1 MAIGNVKFQGTPQQ
15 YSQPQVSASSFG
27 AGVGVALKGLGASI
41 GEVTGAAEERRRRSE
56 LFATDVA
63 WAEVQG
69 EWNREQLDVL
79 QNAPETGA
87 GMTNSRYDSLEAKRQ
102 EFLGTLSPEM
112 RERMSA
118 TTQIAVENLT
128 SSTYEAEFTLNNNYE
143 TRAIADTI
151 NEAAG
156 GLIAG
161 TTTLEGALSTAGILI
176 TSSNLSDT
184 AKAVALDAMEEDL
197 LAASFHRELSQA
209 QSAMGPTRDPN
220 DKEVVA
226 AGMSP
231 AQVGILDA
239 IATDESNGEY
249 NIRWNGPGNAPAYFT
264 DFSDHPRIYVDN
276 GDGDVSSAAG
286 RYQFTAETWDD
297 LPARFRQGGFTPAN
311 QDRAALYLA
320 EQRYN
325 AQLSR
330 DEPTFNEIINGGTN
344 EQLLG
349 IRDRL
354 APTWA
359 AFHNMSDVKFI
370 QTFRQGQ
377 GGAGTGSSE
386 VPDVWTD
393 PQYAGLSVERRMQME
408 NDARVT
414 SNNILNQQQQAL
426 ESNAE
431 QLRIAFAA
439 GDPTAQL
446 MATQAMQAGQ
456 VPIDTYA
463 EFLKLGKEDRIAKE
477 GGESFY
483 TDMTSGTSL
492 ANNADNQ
499 ANALDFFTRN
509 GIFEGV
515 QNLDPEAGQMLTQS
529 FAQSGVMP
537 AEVSDLLMSM
547 YNSPNPQTMSY
558 GMGLLAEMQ
567 AKGRNQ
573 FGAAMPEEIV
583 EATTAWNLAT
593 KYSNA
598 ADPSAVMSRFQE
610 FRSPEQR
617 ELRATYTEEAETLL
631 MDIPTEEILDEFRTW
646 FDRNNM
652 QVGPDNRAGIRSSAV
667 LAPRDPA
674 SLAAFRTDANKL
686 FTQYYP
692 LFQDQDQTM
701 EFVTEMMGNSWGAD
715 ATGGSNVLSYLPISS
730 PAAGYETL
738 GDSYDW
744 AREDVLQAMEWPSD
758 KQFNMIADKQS
769 EADIAN
775 GLPASYTITQL
786 MPDGTTNVVMDDSG
800 TLPRRFRPTIS
811 QNLLDANSRQQE
823 RANLEGRAER
833 VKDDLTSARQILYAA
848 TEARDSRGVAA
859 AEETIRNLETTL
871 TSMDIN
877 LRRFDGQE
885 GIFDGVDATAMREEL
900 ADLRA
905 PIDESS
911 PTNNFL
917 RGIGE
922 GFGFNIWA
930 ELTNSKE
937 RRIRELESNLR
948 ALGETE

>member
-1 MAIGNVKFQGTPQQ
+1 MAIGTIKLQGTPQQ
-15 YSQPQVSASSFG
+15 YSSPSVSPNAFG
-27 AGVGVALKGLGASI
+27 AGVAVALKGLGGNLQKVADAEKLRQGNI
-41 GEVTGAAEERRRRSE
+41 ERVAAD
-56 LFATDVA
+56 TA
-63 WAEVQG
+63 WARTQG
-69 EWNREQLDVL
+69 EWNREQLDVI

-249 NIRWNGPGNAPAYFT
+249 NIRWNGPENAPAYFT
-264 DFSDHPRIYVDN
+264 DFSDHPRIYKDN

-286 RYQFTAETWDD
+286 RYQFTAQTWDD

-439 GDPTAQL
+439 GDPTARL
-446 MATQAMQAGQ
+446 MSEQAIQNGQ
-456 VPIDTYA
+456 VPVDEIA
-463 EFLKLGKEDRIAKE
+463 ALLKLGDEDRIAE
-477 GGESFY
+477 QGGQDFY
-483 TDMTSGTSL
+483 SAMVSGTSL

-499 ANALDFFTRN
+499 AKALDFFTRN
-509 GIFEGV
+509 GIVEGV

-537 AEVSDLLMSM
+537 TEVSDLLMSM
-547 YNSPNPQTMSY
+547 YNSPNPQTMAY
-558 GMGLLAEMQ
+558 GMGLLSEMQ
-567 AKGRNQ
+567 SKGRNQ
-573 FGAAMPEEIV
+573 FGAAMPEEVV

-631 MDIPTEEILDEFRTW
+631 MDIPTEEILDGFRTW
-646 FDRNNM
+646 FDRNNL
-652 QVGPDNRAGIRSSAV
+652 QIGPDNRAGIRSSAV

-715 ATGGSNVLSYLPISS
+715 ATGGSNVLSYLPVSS

-744 AREDVLQAMEWPSD
+744 VREDVLQSQGWPSD
-758 KQFNMIADKQS
+758 KQFNMIADGQS

-811 QNLLDANSRQQE
+811 QNLLDQNARIQE
-823 RANLEGRAER
+823 LSNMKGRRER
-833 VKDDLTSARQILYAA
+833 VNDDITQARQILYAA
-848 TEARDSRGVAA
+848 TEARDAGGVAG
-859 AEETIRNLETTL
+859 AEETIRNLEATL
-871 TSMDIN
+871 TNMDASIDV
-877 LRRFDGQE
+877 LDPQVYE
-885 GIFDGVDATAMREEL
+885 GVDVTALREEL
-900 ADLRA
+900 ADLQA

-937 RRIRELESNLR
+937 RRIEEIQNNLR
-948 ALGETE
+948 ALGATE